1 MKKTVTLLALIL
13 LFNDCVRAETINN
26 SLFSPAGII
35 NRQNK
40 EQLKDLQKEEKFIET
55 TIDKEKEQKKQKEK
69 LKQIKHEDENFTYN
83 PDFYLKQINFVG
95 NTKISDKKLQ
105 KLSKKYINETV
116 YLSDIQNLLK
126 TITELYHDKGYI
138 SSYAYLPDQQIED
151 GVLTINIQEDLL
163 GDYKVYGNRWERNW
177 YFENVIFNSNGVEKG
192 KVFNVKNLQG
202 ALKTINNE
210 DYINSI
216 TTVEKDENGNTV
228 VELNVQ
234 DRLPINLNLIWD
246 DYGRDLTGR
255 QRFTPIL
262 GVDNLTGFGDKIY
275 GGAVLSSNSTGV
287 LAGYNIPISKY
298 GTRLAFDYS
307 YSTVKMG
314 GIFEK
319 YKIHGNSSDYSLKIV
334 QPIIND
340 AMKEVNSSIG
350 IDFINSS
357 SESDFFQTS
366 LSDYALRVLRASV
379 NGVFDDSTGR
389 TLAELGVSYG
399 FNGLGAHC
407 EKNNPYD
414 LNFVKVSAGA
424 TRVQRIRQESLAIL
438 RINGQYSPNKLF
450 STEQMY
456 LGGVYSIRGY
466 QPSEILGDYGVAGS
480 LEFRV
485 PFPFLKQILPEKYK
499 HLSRKVQL
507 VAFYDFGYVK
517 DNDNLYGYPKN
528 FLHSTGFGGNIN
540 ITDSICV
547 QLGVG
552 FPLGNKPYNEGNGR
566 FYFSISSDVDRLLLK
581 PKQKKQR
588 L

>member
-1 MKKTVTLLALIL
+1 MKKILLFLALIL
-13 LFNDCVRAETINN
+13 FFTDCAEAETINN

-40 EQLKDLQKEEKFIET
+40 EQLKDLKIEEKLIEPTIDKRPEKQQKEET
-55 TIDKEKEQKKQKEK
+55 QDN
-69 LKQIKHEDENFTYN
+69 EDENLSYN
-83 PDFYLKQINFVG
+83 PSFHLNKIVFIG
-95 NTKISDKKLQ
+95 NTKFSDKKLQ
-105 KLSKKYINETV
+105 KISKKYINETV
-116 YLSDIQNLLK
+116 HLSDIQTLIK
-126 TITELYHDKGYI
+126 TITEKYHEKGFI
-138 SSYAYLPDQQIED
+138 SSYAYLPEQQIED
-151 GVLTINIQEDLL
+151 GVLTININEGLT
-163 GDYKVYGNRWERNW
+163 GDCKAYGNRWEREW
-177 YFENVIFNSNGVEKG
+177 YFSNVVFKSNGLREG

-210 DYINSI
+210 DYINAV
-216 TTVEKDENGNTV
+216 TTVEKDEKGNTV

-234 DRLPINLNLIWD
+234 DRFPLSLNLIWD

-262 GVDNLTGFGDKIY
+262 GIDNLTGLGDKIY
-275 GGAVLSSNSTGV
+275 GGAVLSSRSTGV
-287 LAGYNIPISKY
+287 LAGYNVPISNH

-307 YSTVKMG
+307 YSSVKMG

-319 YKIHGNSSDYSLKIV
+319 YKIHGNSSDYSVKII

-340 AMKEVNSSIG
+340 ALKEVTSSVG

-357 SESDFFQTS
+357 SESDFFQTT
-366 LSDYALRVLRASV
+366 LSNYALRVLRANI
-379 NGVFDDSTGR
+379 NGVFDDSYGR
-389 TLAELGVSYG
+389 TLADIGVSYG
-399 FNGLGAHC
+399 FDGLGAHC
-407 EKNNPYD
+407 ERYSPYD
-414 LNFVKVSAGA
+414 LDFVKISASA
-424 TRVQRIRQESLAIL
+424 TRVQRVKQESLAIL
-438 RINGQYSPNKLF
+438 RLNGQYSPNKLF

-485 PFPFLKQILPEKYK
+485 PVPFLKQVLPEKYK
-499 HLSRKVQL
+499 HLSKKIQL

-517 DNDNLYGYPKN
+517 DNGNLYGYPKN
-528 FLHSTGFGGNIN
+528 FIHSTGFGGNIS
-540 ITDSICV
+540 ITDALCV

-552 FPLGNKPYNEGNGR
+552 FPLGNKAYNEGNGR
-566 FYFSISSDVDRLLLK
+566 FYFSVSSDVDRLLLK
-581 PKQKKQR
+581 PRQR